1 MRQINQEQYKKALDK
16 ARVKFGMS
24 FYGHSGSL
32 RCVIKWDDKELGPKE
47 LTNEQLTIVA
57 QLIGKARE
65 PLVDELRRRGLIK
78 VEKAGAAM
86 PSQHTEQ
93 EPNDGEQL

>member
-1 MRQINQEQYKKALDK
+1 MRQIDGEKYRKALDK

-32 RCVIKWDDKELGPKE
+32 RCVIKWDDKELGSNE
-47 LTNEQLTIVA
+47 LTDEQLTIVA

-65 PLVDELRRRGLIK
+65 PLVDELRRRKLIP
-78 VEKAGAAM
+78 EAKAGAAM
-86 PSQHTEQ
+86 VSQHTEQ
-93 EPNDGEQL
+93 